1 MTCRQGCPV
10 TTTILI
16 PEPPGDTRSERRK
29 KRRAESHLSFGY
41 RLRLYMQNPVV
52 VIGVLALILF
62 SYLIIAPIV
71 SLLIDGV
78 VVHRPDTMITQ
89 QEEGAFTSY
98 YLWRVF
104 ASPQAAAIF
113 WGPLLNTL
121 IIAIGSILLALL
133 VGISV
138 AWLMVRTNMWGRKW
152 FATALIVPYMLPA
165 WTFALSWVTMF
176 KNRTSG
182 GQSGWLENLG
192 FNVPN
197 WLSYGRV
204 PIIIIFAMHFAPFV
218 IMLVGNALKRF
229 DSTLEESSRLLGA
242 SRMKTTFTIVI
253 PILRPALISAVTL
266 ILAKVLGEFGVAYV
280 LGLPVNMNVLATSLY
295 RNIYSDQKGSA
306 AVIVAVI
313 VLIGVISLWV
323 DMHFLRE
330 AKRFVTISGKSG
342 SSNTVADLGKGRAFA
357 TFGCTLLF
365 LVSVAV
371 PLLVLA
377 LSTVMKLPGVFQAEN
392 FTLQYWVGRNLS
404 TVGFPDGVLFN
415 SEVWGAAWNS
425 LWIVGTSAV
434 LAGVVGLVVGYVVVR
449 SQSKFVSGALRQIV
463 FFPYLVPGIAF
474 AVAYLSLFAVQRG
487 PVPALYGTAA
497 LLVLI
502 YFTEQMPFASRSGI
516 SAMMQL
522 GSDPEEAAQMAGAGW
537 WRRFF
542 TIVLPIQKGALAT
555 GMVMAFISGIK
566 SLSLV
571 VILAV
576 PGMDVLTTLSIR
588 LLDVGYLQ
596 AGNAVV
602 LMVAAIAFTGTYTVQ
617 KLMKT
622 DLAQGMG
629 A

>member
-1 MTCRQGCPV
+1 M
-10 TTTILI
+10 TTTILV
-16 PEPPGDTRSERRK
+16 PEPREAAKGRRSRQAK
-29 KRRAESHLSFGY
+29 TPFGY
-41 RLRLYMQNPVV
+41 RIRLYAQNPVV
-52 VIGVLALILF
+52 AIGILALILF
-62 SYLIIAPIV
+62 TYLIIAPIV

-78 VVHRPDTMITQ
+78 VVHRQDTAITQ
-89 QEEGAFTSY
+89 QAEGAFTSY

-104 ASPQAAAIF
+104 ASPQAASIF
-113 WGPLLNTL
+113 WEPLANTL
-121 IIAIGSILLALL
+121 IIALGSIVLALV
-133 VGISV
+133 VGVIV

-165 WTFALSWVTMF
+165 WTFALAWVTMF

-182 GQSGWLENLG
+182 GQAGWLENIG
-192 FNVPN
+192 IAVPD
-197 WLSYGRV
+197 WLSYGRL
-204 PIIIIFAMHFAPFV
+204 PIMFIFAMHFAPFV
-218 IMLVGNALKRF
+218 ILLVGNALKRF

-242 SRMKTTFTIVI
+242 SRMQTTFTIVL
-253 PILRPALISAVTL
+253 PILRPALISAITL

-295 RNIYSDQKGSA
+295 RSIYSNQSGSA
-306 AVIVAVI
+306 AVMVAVI
-313 VLIGVISLWV
+313 VLIGAISLWV
-323 DMHFLRE
+323 DMYFLRE

-342 SSNTVADLGKGRAFA
+342 SNNTVAKLGKSRIFA
-357 TFGCTLLF
+357 TLGCTLIF
-365 LVSVAV
+365 VVSVAV
-371 PLLVLA
+371 PLTVLA
-377 LSTVMKLPGVFQAEN
+377 LSTVMKVPGVFTPQN
-392 FTLQYWVGRNLS
+392 FTFDYWVGRNLS
-404 TVGFPDGVLFN
+404 TIGFPDGVLFN
-415 SEVWGAAWNS
+415 SEVWQSAWNS
-425 LWIVGTSAV
+425 LWIVG
-434 LAGVVGLVVGYVVVR
+434 LAALMAGIVGLIVGYVVVR
-449 SQSKFVSGALRQIV
+449 SPSRFVSGALRQMV

-487 PVPALYGTAA
+487 PIPALYGTAT

-502 YFTEQMPFASRSGI
+502 YFTEQMPFSSRAGI
-516 SAMMQL
+516 SSMMQL
-522 GSDPEEAAQMAGAGW
+522 GADPEEAAQMSGANW

-588 LLDVGYLQ
+588 LLDIGYSQ

-602 LMVAAIAFTGTYTVQ
+602 LMVAIIAFIGTYSVQ
-617 KLMKT
+617 KAMKT

-629 A
+629 G

>member
-1 MTCRQGCPV
+1 M
-10 TTTILI
+10 TTTILV
-16 PEPPGDTRSERRK
+16 PDPQRDPVKPKGRK
-29 KRRAESHLSFGY
+29 PRAAVKSPLGY
-41 RLRLYMQNPVV
+41 RMRLYAQNPVV
-52 VIGVLALILF
+52 TIGILALVLF
-62 SYLIIAPIV
+62 AYLIIAPII
-71 SLLIDGV
+71 SLLVDGAV
-78 VVHRPDTMITQ
+78 VQRQDTGITQ
-89 QEEGAFTSY
+89 QEEGSVTSY

-104 ASPQAAAIF
+104 ASPQAVSIF
-113 WGPLLNTL
+113 WGPLANTL
-121 IIAIGSILLALL
+121 IIACASIVLAL
-133 VGISV
+133 VIGVSV
-138 AWLMVRTNMWGRKW
+138 AWLMVRTNMWGRRW

-176 KNRTSG
+176 KNRTTG
-182 GQSGWLENLG
+182 GQAGWLENLG
-192 FNVPN
+192 VTVPD
-197 WLSYGRV
+197 WLAYGRV
-204 PIIIIFAMHFAPFV
+204 PIILIFAAHFSPFV

-229 DSTLEESSRLLGA
+229 DATLEESSRLLGA
-242 SRMKTTFTIVI
+242 SRTQTAFTIVL

-295 RNIYSDQKGSA
+295 RNIYSNQKGAA

-313 VLIGVISLWV
+313 VLIGAISLWV

-342 SSNTVADLGKGRAFA
+342 SSNSVARLRRSRIFA
-357 TFGCTLLF
+357 TLGCTLLF
-365 LVSVAV
+365 LVSVAI

-377 LSTVMKLPGVFQAEN
+377 LSTVMKYPGIFSAEN
-392 FTLQYWVGRNLS
+392 FTLQYWAGRDLP
-404 TVGFPDGVLFN
+404 TIGFPDGVLFN
-415 SEVWGAAWNS
+415 EEVWSAAWNS
-425 LWIVGTSAV
+425 LWIVGVASV
-434 LAGVVGLVVGYVVVR
+434 MAGVMGLVVGYVVVR
-449 SQSKFVSGALRQIV
+449 SQSRFVSGVLRQMV

-487 PVPALYGTAA
+487 PIPALYGTAT

-522 GSDPEEAAQMAGAGW
+522 GSDPEEAAQMSGAGW

-588 LLDVGYLQ
+588 LLDVGYSQ

-602 LMVAAIAFTGTYTVQ
+602 LLVAAIAFFGTYSVQ
-617 KLMKT
+617 KIMKT
-622 DLAQGMG
+622 DLAQGIG
-629 A
+629 G

>member
-1 MTCRQGCPV
+1 M
-10 TTTILI
+10 TTTILV
-16 PEPPGDTRSERRK
+16 PGPKGRRDPDRRK
-29 KRRAESHLSFGY
+29 RAAVKSPLGY
-41 RLRLYMQNPVV
+41 RLRLYAQNPVV
-52 VIGVLALILF
+52 SIGVLALLLF
-62 SYLIIAPIV
+62 AYLIIAPIV

-78 VVHRPDTMITQ
+78 VVHRQDTAITQ
-89 QEEGAFTSY
+89 QPEGGITSY

-104 ASPQAAAIF
+104 ASPQAVSIF
-113 WGPLLNTL
+113 WGPLGNTL
-121 IIAIGSILLALL
+121 IIAVSSIVLALL
-133 VGISV
+133 IGVSV

-165 WTFALSWVTMF
+165 WTFALAWVTMF
-176 KNRTSG
+176 KNRTTG
-182 GQSGWLENLG
+182 GQAGWLENIG
-192 FNVPN
+192 VMVPD

-204 PIIIIFAMHFAPFV
+204 PIILIFAVHFSPFV

-229 DSTLEESSRLLGA
+229 DSTLEESARLLGA
-242 SRMKTTFTIVI
+242 SRAKVTFSVVV
-253 PILRPALISAVTL
+253 PLLRPALVSAVTL

-306 AVIVAVI
+306 AVLVAVI
-313 VLIGVISLWV
+313 VLIGAISLWV
-323 DMHFLRE
+323 DMFFLRE

-342 SSNTVADLGKGRAFA
+342 SNNTVAKLGSSRIFA
-357 TFGCTLLF
+357 TLACSALF
-365 LVSVAV
+365 LVTVAT

-377 LSTVMKLPGVFQAEN
+377 LSTVMQLPGVFTADN
-392 FTLQYWVGRNLS
+392 FTLQYWLGSNLS
-404 TVGFPDGVLFN
+404 TVGFTDGVLLN
-415 SEVWGAAWNS
+415 PDVWGAAWNS
-425 LWIVGTSAV
+425 LWIVGLAAIM
-434 LAGVVGLVVGYVVVR
+434 AGVMGLVVGYVVVR
-449 SQSKFVSGALRQIV
+449 SQSRFVSGALRQMV

-487 PVPALYGTAA
+487 PVPALYGTAT

-502 YFTEQMPFASRSGI
+502 YFTEQMPFASRAGI
-516 SAMMQL
+516 SSMMQL
-522 GSDPEEAAQMAGAGW
+522 GSDPEEAAQMSGAGW
-537 WRRFF
+537 WKRFF

-588 LLDVGYLQ
+588 LLDVGYSQ

-602 LMVAAIAFTGTYTVQ
+602 LLVALIAFAGTYSVQ
-617 KLMKT
+617 KIMKT

-629 A
+629 G